1 MAYVYRHIRL
11 DKNEVFYVG
20 IGSDKYYSRAYT
32 KWGRNKLW
40 KNIVD
45 KTEYLVEILFD
56 DISWQD
62 ACIKEVEFINL
73 YGRKDLN
80 NGTLTNMTDGGQ
92 GTLGTKR
99 TEEHK
104 KILSERMK
112 GKKLSLGLKR
122 TEEHKK
128 KISVSLKNKKHALG
142 CKRTEE
148 HKRKISVANKIRHL
162 EKMYDLDFARAKLF
176 FNE

>member
-45 KTEYLVEILFD
+45 KTEYSVEILFED
-56 DISWQD
+56 LDWEL
-62 ACIKEVEFINL
+62 ACKKEIEFIKL
-73 YGRKDLN
+73 YGRKDLK
-80 NGTLTNMTDGGQ
+80 NGTLTNLTDGGQ
-92 GTLGTKR
+92 GSLGTKR
-99 TEEHK
+99 TDEHK

-112 GKKLSLGLKR
+112 GKRLALGIKQ
-122 TEEHKK
+122 TEEAKN
-128 KISVSLKNKKHALG
+128 KISNGVRNAY
-142 CKRTEE
+142 
-148 HKRKISVANKIRHL
+148 L
-162 EKMYDLDFARAKLF
+162 EKIYDLDFARAKLF
-176 FNE
+176 FNEQT

>member
-45 KTEYLVEILFD
+45 KTEYSVEILFED
-56 DISWQD
+56 LDWEL
-62 ACIKEVEFINL
+62 ACKKEIEFIKL
-73 YGRKDLN
+73 YGRKDLK
-80 NGTLTNMTDGGQ
+80 NGTLTNLTDGGQ
-92 GTLGTKR
+92 GSLGTKR
-99 TEEHK
+99 TDEHK

-112 GKKLSLGLKR
+112 GKRLALGIKQ
-122 TEEHKK
+122 TEEAKN
-128 KISVSLKNKKHALG
+128 KISNGVRNAY
-142 CKRTEE
+142 
-148 HKRKISVANKIRHL
+148 L

>member
-45 KTEYLVEILFD
+45 KTEYSVEILFED
-56 DISWQD
+56 LDWEL
-62 ACIKEVEFINL
+62 ACKKEIEFIKL
-73 YGRKDLN
+73 YGRKDLK
-80 NGTLTNMTDGGQ
+80 NGTLTNLTDGGQ
-92 GTLGTKR
+92 GSLGTKR
-99 TEEHK
+99 TDEHK

-112 GKKLSLGLKR
+112 GKRLALGIKQ
-122 TEEHKK
+122 TEEAKN
-128 KISVSLKNKKHALG
+128 KISNGVRNAY
-142 CKRTEE
+142 
-148 HKRKISVANKIRHL
+148 L
-162 EKMYDLDFARAKLF
+162 EKMYDLDFARAKFF
-176 FNE
+176 FNEQT

>member
-45 KTEYLVEILFD
+45 KTEYSVEILFED
-56 DISWQD
+56 LDWEL
-62 ACIKEVEFINL
+62 ACKKEIEFIKL
-73 YGRKDLN
+73 YGRKDLK
-80 NGTLTNMTDGGQ
+80 NGTLTNLTDGGQ
-92 GTLGTKR
+92 GSLGTKR
-99 TEEHK
+99 TDEHK

-112 GKKLSLGLKR
+112 GKRLALGIKQ
-122 TEEHKK
+122 TEEAKN
-128 KISVSLKNKKHALG
+128 KISNGVRNAY
-142 CKRTEE
+142 
-148 HKRKISVANKIRHL
+148 L
-162 EKMYDLDFARAKLF
+162 EKMYDLDFARAKFF

>member
-32 KWGRNKLW
+32 KCGRNKLW

-45 KTEYLVEILFD
+45 KTEYSVEILFED
-56 DISWQD
+56 LDWEL
-62 ACIKEVEFINL
+62 ACKKEIEFIKL
-73 YGRKDLN
+73 YGRKDLK
-80 NGTLTNMTDGGQ
+80 NGTLTNLTDGGQ
-92 GTLGTKR
+92 GSLGTKR
-99 TEEHK
+99 TDEHK

-112 GKKLSLGLKR
+112 GKRLALGIKQ
-122 TEEHKK
+122 TEEAKN
-128 KISVSLKNKKHALG
+128 KISNGVRNAY
-142 CKRTEE
+142 
-148 HKRKISVANKIRHL
+148 L

>member
-45 KTEYLVEILFD
+45 KTEYSVEILFED
-56 DISWQD
+56 LDWEL
-62 ACIKEVEFINL
+62 ACKKEIEFIKL
-73 YGRKDLN
+73 YGRKDLK
-80 NGTLTNMTDGGQ
+80 NGTLTNLTDGGQ
-92 GTLGTKR
+92 GSLGTKR
-99 TEEHK
+99 TDEHK

-112 GKKLSLGLKR
+112 GKRLALGIKQ
-122 TEEHKK
+122 TEEAKN
-128 KISVSLKNKKHALG
+128 KISNGVRNAY
-142 CKRTEE
+142 
-148 HKRKISVANKIRHL
+148 L

-176 FNE
+176 FNEQT

>member
-45 KTEYLVEILFD
+45 KTEYLVEVLFH

-80 NGTLTNMTDGGQ
+80 NGTLANMTNGGQ
-92 GTLGTKR
+92 GTLGIKR

-112 GKKLSLGLKR
+112 GKTLSLGLKR

-142 CKRTEE
+142 CKRTED
-148 HKRKISVANKIRHL
+148 HKRKISVANKNRHL